1 MIKTILFIGS
11 GSFMGGIA
19 RFLLSRIIQN
29 NALSSFPFGTFV
41 VNILGCFLIGFFY
54 GMADS
59 GNLENNNW
67 RMFLTIGFC
76 GGFTTFSTF
85 SNENL
90 GLLRDG
96 NYFYF
101 LLYAGLSLFLC
112 LTATFLG
119 HLLTTK
125 VL

>member
-1 MIKTILFIGS
+1 MLKTLLFIGS
-11 GSFMGGIA
+11 GSFLGGIA
-19 RFLLSRIIQN
+19 RFLLSRLIQTH
-29 NALSSFPFGTFV
+29 ALSSFPFGTFA

-54 GMADS
+54 GMADN
-59 GNLENNNW
+59 GNLDNNYW

-101 LLYAGLSLFLC
+101 MLYAGLSLILC